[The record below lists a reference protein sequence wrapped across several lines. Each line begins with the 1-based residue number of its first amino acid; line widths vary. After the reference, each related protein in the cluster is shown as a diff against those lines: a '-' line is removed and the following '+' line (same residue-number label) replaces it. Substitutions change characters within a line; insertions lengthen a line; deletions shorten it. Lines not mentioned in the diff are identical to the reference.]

1 MRLRQVHAGNQEL
14 RYFSLFKQLF
24 LICYGVYNKKEN
36 RKKKRSSR
44 NLLLCDLFSVT
55 RIDVHRR
62 RLMILMET
70 LLTYFFRGTDALS
83 AVIVHF

>member
-1 MRLRQVHAGNQEL
+1 MV
-14 RYFSLFKQLF
+14 F
-24 LICYGVYNKKEN
+24 IT
-36 RKKKRSSR
+36 KKKIEKKKWSSR

-70 LLTYFFRGTDALS
+70 LLTYFFRGMDALS
-83 AVIVHF
+83 AIIVHF

>member
-1 MRLRQVHAGNQEL
+1 MV
-14 RYFSLFKQLF
+14 F
-24 LICYGVYNKKEN
+24 IT
-36 RKKKRSSR
+36 KKKIEKKNGVSR
-44 NLLLCDLFSVT
+44 NLLLCALFSVT

-70 LLTYFFRGTDALS
+70 LLTYFFRGMDALS